1 MPNNKMTLHP
11 ELERP
16 ALRVFDAPALAPA
29 IGELAPATG
38 RGTSHELVD
47 LADVPMRAWSHLSAC
62 AIEPNAFYDPAW
74 ARPVSAHARG
84 RMHAEALLAWDGPD
98 HERLIGMLPV
108 VSAWRALKL
117 PIPVLVA
124 WQAYAPLTT
133 PLLDRDVAEQAVAGL
148 LDAARKAGA
157 SAILFPNLAQD
168 GPAAAAITG
177 ALSRRGTR
185 PHVHDVYERAR
196 LDAHGDAAIL
206 LRDALGPKKLKEL
219 RRQRN
224 RLADFGPVE
233 FAIARSPEAITP
245 ALETFLSLESQG
257 WKGARGT
264 ALAQHEGDRR
274 FIRDAAMA
282 LAATPKSAIADLGA
296 FESPIT
302 GKPEIGG
309 RLEIATL
316 SHGGIP
322 VASGLVLRHLRR
334 AYFFKIAIDEAQ
346 ARTSPGVQLT
356 LDLTRHFCES
366 TEIDDVDSTA
376 DADHPMIDHVWR
388 GRQPLCHLFAPTQP
402 NNFVTDILSGV
413 IAGRAFAR
421 SHGSRLIRGC
431 RHLREKRS

>member
-1 MPNNKMTLHP
+1 MSNNKMTLHP

-29 IGELAPATG
+29 IDELAPSARRGATQ
-38 RGTSHELVD
+38 ELID
-47 LADVPMRAWSHLSAC
+47 LANVPVRAWSHLSAC

-74 ARPVSAHARG
+74 ARAVSAHARG
-84 RMHAEALLAWDGPD
+84 RMHAKALLAWDGPD
-98 HERLIGMLPV
+98 RQSLIGMLPV
-108 VSAWRALKL
+108 TSAWRALTL

-133 PLLDRDVAEQAVAGL
+133 PLLDRDNAEQAVSGL

-168 GPAAAAITG
+168 GPAVAAITS
-177 ALSRRGTR
+177 ALARRGIR
-185 PHVHDVYERAR
+185 PHVHETYQRAR

-224 RLADFGPVE
+224 RLADLGPVE
-233 FAIARSPEAITP
+233 FAIARSPEEITP

-282 LAATPKSAIADLGA
+282 LAVQ
-296 FESPIT
+296 
-302 GKPEIGG
+302 G
-309 RLEIATL
+309 RIEVATL
-316 SHGGIP
+316 SHGSVP

-356 LDLTRHFCES
+356 LDLTRHFCEG
-366 TEIDDVDSTA
+366 TDIDDVDSTA

-388 GRQPLCHLFAPTQP
+388 GRQPLCDLFAPTRP
-402 NNFVTDILSGV
+402 NNFVTDTLFGV
-413 IAGRAFAR
+413 IAGRALAR
-421 SHGSRLIRGC
+421 SQGSRLIRAY

>member
-1 MPNNKMTLHP
+1 MSNNKMTLHP

-16 ALRVFDAPALAPA
+16 ALHVFDAPALAPSA
-29 IGELAPATG
+29 DERAPAARIA
-38 RGTSHELVD
+38 RGASQQLID
-47 LADVPMRAWSHLSAC
+47 LADVPIRAWSHLSAC

-74 ARPVSAHARG
+74 ARAVSAHARG
-84 RMHAEALLAWDGPD
+84 RSHAKALLAWDGPD
-98 HERLIGMLPV
+98 RLIGMLPV

-133 PLLDRDVAEQAVAGL
+133 PLLDRDAAEQAAGGL

-157 SAILFPNLAQD
+157 AAILFPDLAQD
-168 GPAAAAITG
+168 GAAAAAITS
-177 ALSRRGTR
+177 ALARRDIR
-185 PHVHDVYERAR
+185 PHIHETHQRAR
-196 LDAHGDAAIL
+196 LDAHGDAAAL

-224 RLADFGPVE
+224 RLADLGPVD
-233 FAIARSPEAITP
+233 FRMARSPEEIAP
-245 ALETFLSLESQG
+245 ALETFLALESRG

-264 ALAQHEGDRR
+264 ALVQHDGDRR

-282 LAATPKSAIADLGA
+282 LAGQDH
-296 FESPIT
+296 
-302 GKPEIGG
+302 
-309 RLEIATL
+309 LEIATL

-322 VASGLVLRHLRR
+322 VASGLVLRHQRR
-334 AYFFKIAIDEAQ
+334 AYFFKIAIDETQ

-356 LDLTRHFCES
+356 LDLTRHYCEDAG
-366 TEIDDVDSTA
+366 IDDVDSTA

-388 GRQPLCHLFAPTQP
+388 GRQPLCHLFAPTLP
-402 NNFVTDILSGV
+402 NTFVTDILSGV
-413 IAGRAFAR
+413 IAGRALAR
-421 SHGSRLIRGC
+421 AQGRRIVRTY